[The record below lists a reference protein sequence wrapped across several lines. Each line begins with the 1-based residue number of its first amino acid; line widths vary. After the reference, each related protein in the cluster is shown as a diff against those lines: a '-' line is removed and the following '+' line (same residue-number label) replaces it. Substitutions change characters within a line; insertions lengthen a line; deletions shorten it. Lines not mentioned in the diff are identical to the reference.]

1 MLSVG
6 CFPANQK
13 DLQHKK
19 KLASKPSHHMRLL
32 MGKIQSPANQLIVDL
47 PHKLIIDHC

>member
-13 DLQHKK
+13 DLQHETKK
-19 KLASKPSHHMRLL
+19 CFETIPSYDTVDGQNSKSGQP
-32 MGKIQSPANQLIVDL
+32 VDS
-47 PHKLIIDHC
+47 